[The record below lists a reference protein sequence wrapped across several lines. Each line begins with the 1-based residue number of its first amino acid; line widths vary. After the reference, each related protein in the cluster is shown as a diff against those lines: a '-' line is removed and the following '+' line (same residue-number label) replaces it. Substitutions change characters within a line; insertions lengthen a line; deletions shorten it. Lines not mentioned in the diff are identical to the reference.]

1 MRFLPLQMPPLRFI
15 FYHIFSLHSIL
26 FQSFFRTK
34 AKFDIFHNRF
44 VQFVQSLLYHDGH
57 RVKNILRSVEGA
69 EAFLAFFK
77 PFRDRSVGFARFGN
91 MHETARSSPSAISPV
106 RRFSAINLSI
116 GTEKRRQRLRTPS
129 PSPARTTKLS
139 ILDDIRRV

>member
-57 RVKNILRSVEGA
+57 RIKNILRSVEGA

-91 MHETARSSPSAISPV
+91 MHETARTGN
-106 RRFSAINLSI
+106 INEFTLGYFPRKAVFRDQSFHRNRKAAA
-116 GTEKRRQRLRTPS
+116 EAQNAVPL
-129 PSPARTTKLS
+129 ARAHDKTFHT
-139 ILDDIRRV
+139 